1 MEEKSGKFNLDSLD
15 LDAPRSNEVLVKITA
30 TGICHTDLHARD
42 GYFAMPFPA
51 VYGHE
56 GAGVVAAVGGAV
68 EHLAA
73 GDHVVISFPWC
84 GECEHCR
91 EDRRSYCQRGREL
104 KSGGVRADGS
114 VTMRRNGAPVYGS
127 FFQQSSFA
135 SHALAPAR
143 NAVKVRRDARLEFLG
158 PLGCGLQTGAGAVIN
173 VMKPKAE
180 KSFAVFGTGSVGLAG
195 LMAAKLAGCDPII
208 AIDIRANRLELAR
221 SLGAT
226 HTIDNAREDA
236 VTKIRKITGGGAHFT
251 LETSGVSPSGRLPF
265 DARDLCSCGQ
275 RPPRHGSVVRNE
287 HIAGGP
293 HRARRHPGRQP
304 ARPIH
309 PTSGRSVCRWQI
321 PDRSPRHLLRL
332 HRDQSGGSGCGQRH
346 NDQTGAANAA
356 ITAGLVLTGEGRL
369 AKDRERARRLEVATR
384 CLGSHVANLSP

>member
-1 MEEKSGKFNLDSLD
+1 MGVTAAVMEEKSGKFNLDTLD
-15 LDAPRSNEVLVKITA
+15 LDAPQSNEVLVKITA

-56 GAGVVAAVGGAV
+56 GAGVVVAVGGAV
-68 EHLAA
+68 EHLAV

-104 KSGGVRADGS
+104 KSGGVRMDGS
-114 VTMRRNGAPVYGS
+114 VTMRRKGAPVYGS

-143 NAVKVRRDARLEFLG
+143 NAVKVRRDAPLEFLG

-173 VMKPKAE
+173 VMKPEAE

-208 AIDIRANRLELAR
+208 AVDIRANRLELAR

-251 LETSGVSPSGRLPF
+251 LETSALSKVFRQAVDCLLTRGTCVLV
-265 DARDLCSCGQ
+265 
-275 RPPRHGSVVRNE
+275 GS
-287 HIAGGP
+287 
-293 HRARRHPGRQP
+293 ARRGTEVSFEMSTLQAGRTVRGVIQGDS
-304 ARPIH
+304 RPD
-309 PTSGRSVCRWQI
+309 QFI
-321 PDRSPRHLLRL
+321 PYLVDLFVAGKFPIDRLVTFYDFTAINQAAMDAVNGTTIKPVLRMP
-332 HRDQSGGSGCGQRH
+332 Q
-346 NDQTGAANAA
+346 
-356 ITAGLVLTGEGRL
+356 
-369 AKDRERARRLEVATR
+369 
-384 CLGSHVANLSP
+384 

>member
-1 MEEKSGKFNLDSLD
+1 MGVTAAVMEEKSGKFNIDTLD
-15 LDAPRSNEVLVKITA
+15 LDAPQSNEVLVKITA

-56 GAGVVAAVGGAV
+56 GAGVVLAVGGAV
-68 EHLAA
+68 EHLAV

-104 KSGGVRADGS
+104 KSGGVRMDGS

-143 NAVKVRRDARLEFLG
+143 NAVKVRRDAPLEFLG

-173 VMKPKAE
+173 VMKPEAE

-208 AIDIRANRLELAR
+208 AVDIRANRLELAR

-251 LETSGVSPSGRLPF
+251 LETSALSKVFRQAVDCLLTRGTCVLVG
-265 DARDLCSCGQ
+265 C
-275 RPPRHGSVVRNE
+275 
-287 HIAGGP
+287 
-293 HRARRHPGRQP
+293 ARRGTEVSFEMSTLQAGRTVRGVIQGDS
-304 ARPIH
+304 RPDQFIPYLVDLFVDGKF
-309 PTSGRSVCRWQI
+309 PT
-321 PDRSPRHLLRL
+321 DRLVTFYDFTAINQAAMDAVNGTTIKPVLRMP
-332 HRDQSGGSGCGQRH
+332 Q
-346 NDQTGAANAA
+346 
-356 ITAGLVLTGEGRL
+356 
-369 AKDRERARRLEVATR
+369 
-384 CLGSHVANLSP
+384 

>member
-1 MEEKSGKFNLDSLD
+1 MGVTAAVMEEKSGKFNLDTLD
-15 LDAPRSNEVLVKITA
+15 LDAPQSNEVLVKITA

-56 GAGVVAAVGGAV
+56 GAGVVVAVGGAV
-68 EHLAA
+68 EHLAV

-104 KSGGVRADGS
+104 KSGGVRMDGS
-114 VTMRRNGAPVYGS
+114 VTMRRNGAPVYGA

-143 NAVKVRRDARLEFLG
+143 NAVKVRRDAPLEFLG

-173 VMKPKAE
+173 VMKPEAE

-208 AIDIRANRLELAR
+208 AVDIRANRLELAR

-226 HTIDNAREDA
+226 HTIDNGREDA

-251 LETSGVSPSGRLPF
+251 LETSALSKVFRQAVDCLLTRGTCVLV
-265 DARDLCSCGQ
+265 
-275 RPPRHGSVVRNE
+275 GS
-287 HIAGGP
+287 
-293 HRARRHPGRQP
+293 ARRGTEVSFEMSTLQAGRTVRGVIQGDS
-304 ARPIH
+304 RPE
-309 PTSGRSVCRWQI
+309 QFI
-321 PDRSPRHLLRL
+321 PYLVELFVAGKFPIDRLVTFYDFTAINQAAADAVNGTTIKPVLRMP
-332 HRDQSGGSGCGQRH
+332 Q
-346 NDQTGAANAA
+346 
-356 ITAGLVLTGEGRL
+356 
-369 AKDRERARRLEVATR
+369 
-384 CLGSHVANLSP
+384 